1 MKKLTLSFV
10 LLLLFSASGFSQG
23 CLPDGKVF
31 LSQDQIDNFQ
41 TDFPG
46 CTEIEGNVFITG
58 GNITDLSGL
67 NVLESIGGELNIAYC
82 DSLISLN
89 GLNNITAIAG
99 NVDLSTNPRLKDLI
113 GLDNLTSIN
122 GYLWIGYNDS
132 LQSLIGLEGLTTIN
146 GKIQIAGNTQLTNI
160 EGLSNID
167 PNSITKLLI
176 LENSSLSDC
185 SAQSICDYITNPTGT
200 IDILN
205 NLPGCNSPG
214 EIAINCGVV
223 IPCLPYG
230 NYHLYHQYQIDSF
243 SSHYPDCVTLSGQ
256 VKITGNDITNLNGL
270 NQITSIN
277 GSLLVSETNISSLEG
292 LEAIDTISGY
302 LDIVLNNN
310 LISVEGL
317 DNLQFIGQDLD
328 IIQNHQ
334 LENFEG
340 FNSLTR
346 VGSFLRFWYNSK
358 LKNIRGFSNLSS
370 VNGDLWIE
378 SNSDLTD
385 LSGFANIDSVGEQL
399 YFRGNTALQDLS
411 GLGSISVVGTS
422 VIIINNDSL
431 ISLDGL
437 NNLYSVGQDLV
448 ISDNYALLD
457 LHVLNN
463 LINIGRYLGIT
474 YNDNLVSLEGLNN
487 IDPGSITDLNISNNP
502 ILSNC
507 DVESVCAYLS
517 SPQGYVSVHDN
528 AQGCNSQAQIEA
540 ACLVG
545 VTELSDTLLVSIYPN
560 PAADFISINGIDPN
574 NKISVTFYNRLGPI
588 TSTIK
593 LTSDR
598 LDISHLKKGLYII
611 EIKTNTWVS
620 RQKFIKK

>member
-1 MKKLTLSFV
+1 MKKLTFLFTLIV
-10 LLLLFSASGFSQG
+10 LFSASGFSQG
-23 CLPDGKVF
+23 CLPEGVVF
-31 LSQDQIDNFQ
+31 SLQDDIDNFQ

-89 GLNNITAIAG
+89 GLNNITAIGG

-132 LQSLIGLEGLTTIN
+132 LQSLNGLEGLTTIN

-230 NYHLYHQYQIDSF
+230 NYHLNHQYQIDSF
-243 SSHYPDCVTLSGQ
+243 SSYYPDCVTLNGQ

-310 LISVEGL
+310 LLSVEGL

-328 IIQNHQ
+328 VIQNHQ
-334 LENFEG
+334 LENFAG

-385 LSGFANIDSVGEQL
+385 LSGFADIDSVGEQL
-399 YFRGNTALQDLS
+399 YFRGNTSLQDFS

-422 VIIINNDSL
+422 VILINNDSL
-431 ISLDGL
+431 LSFDGL
-437 NNLYSVGQDLV
+437 NSLYSVGQDLV

-457 LHVLNN
+457 MHALNN

-487 IDPGSITDLNISNNP
+487 IDPGSITDLSISDNQL
-502 ILSNC
+502 LSTC

-517 SPQGYVSVHDN
+517 SPNGYVSVHDN
-528 AQGCNSQAQIEA
+528 APGCNSQAEIEA

-545 VTELSDTLLVSIYPN
+545 VSELSDTPVSIYPN
-560 PAADFISINGIDPN
+560 PASDFISINGIDPN
-574 NKISVTFYNRLGPI
+574 TEISITIYNPLGPI
-588 TSTIK
+588 TSTIA

-598 LDISHLKKGLYII
+598 LDISLLGKGLYII

-620 RQKFIKK
+620 RQKLIKK